1 MARAGC
7 GVGQDQEEREEDQE
21 DQGLLEHQALAGSS
35 HTGAG
40 SVLAS
45 QLCLD
50 ASVPSLF
57 SRLCLKYNSTLINS
71 PSVEEANPEKKNRC
85 GHWPVHILTF
95 MFNLQV

>member
-7 GVGQDQEEREEDQE
+7 GVGQDQEEREEDQ
-21 DQGLLEHQALAGSS
+21 GVVEHQALAGSS

-40 SVLAS
+40 TVLAG

-57 SRLCLKYNSTLINS
+57 SRLCLKYNSTLFNS
-71 PSVEEANPEKKNRC
+71 SSVEEANPEKK
-85 GHWPVHILTF
+85 ILDVNIGQCIF
-95 MFNLQV
+95 

>member
-21 DQGLLEHQALAGSS
+21 DQGVLEHQALAGSS

-40 SVLAS
+40 TVLAG

-57 SRLCLKYNSTLINS
+57 SRLCLKYNSTLFNS
-71 PSVEEANPEKKNRC
+71 SSVEEANPEKKNRC